1 MSTCVNLNLKEFK
14 DCCKRLNVSP
24 TTLEPIVHEY
34 INIEGNESSFPSD
47 AYISERIHG
56 REVSVLSDAQ
66 IKVWERKFSEPKTF
80 NSNEEAVAYYNEARK
95 YFPKEAIGI
104 KETLDGKY
112 EVRIAEPYKTTD
124 ENAYYNI
131 SPTTVEKLLK
141 NNGLIHSYNGT
152 LFVTRKENKT
162 TKQLK
167 EDIYTELELYN
178 YSRESVKFH
187 DKNNSILIE
196 IVEPLRK
203 ADLVDAEVN
212 KSMRSIKSVIDFLT
226 EKIPAI
232 RNKVHYDTTVEEA
245 TKILKKAGKVYHDG
259 INSFVHN
266 GNIYL
271 IQGKT
276 TQDIAIEEALHILT
290 ESLIA
295 DNRSLASEMLHEAQK
310 LFPQLVED
318 IRRTYKGK
326 DTQNREILTQ
336 ALARVF
342 RQEFNEGERQT
353 AESILSKFVNWI
365 KQLFGINTVTGNT
378 IIELDQ
384 LSTDMTLR
392 DFAQLINSSNAE
404 FKTWSHR
411 KTQFNKLSKE
421 ETSSTV
427 ESQQPYISKEVEE
440 RAKEIQESLGVTEEE
455 AKELAELFDTD
466 KTEEELKQK
475 QQSEEKED
483 KVRKHLLSIDAQ
495 IKELTES
502 NVISRSEITELAYD
516 IVYTISDFLT
526 QWQNDPKLVIEKFNK
541 DEKDIEKIKTMSR
554 KELANY
560 IGINNIF
567 DFIKEAYFGEIKPTD
582 SDEIISK
589 KEVIYDNFEAILQF
603 GKSAFTTIEDFSIGY
618 SEVGYST
625 KDKSENDNESELTN
639 EEQTA
644 KEELGDK
651 QEHWQIDSRTIDNF
665 LSMSQTVKRELL
677 NLYELEEV
685 VKDDISVI
693 QPKLNAFGMKKR
705 VSPKDATSSILRW
718 TRGALTLKQMIVKLQ
733 EKEDKHPWVKEL
745 ITKLSDDNKTGKYTD
760 FQSQFF
766 NVFCKHFQDYYA
778 VTKETSKDG
787 TTITKVIPLNLNPA
801 LKGAVDAIKILYQ
814 VRRHL
819 LFDKPGKVDINAL
832 NTLKKYK
839 ELLEKITDKP
849 FEEIDLDRVKTGI
862 FKTSQLLGFST
873 TEEEIFKALST
884 NNIKTFIKNLDNIV
898 DNLEKGAKF
907 QNYSPFDFKG
917 TNSISGYV
925 REFIRPITERREDT
939 AISSLY
945 DSGKMYQSYVI
956 PSWLSKT
963 MDKFM
968 NLEDE
973 EYERF
978 LMEEYGQYDWFRDT
992 SVEDI
997 TGATAWRCPWL
1008 KRLAN
1013 ATLEERRK
1021 IFGHHVQLN
1030 YLGHNYMKNMSGPEY
1045 TLSVINEF
1053 FTDTTDSKESIGTA
1067 WYKIPMMS
1075 NKPSA
1080 EFIKFIRYKGLTYK
1094 NDITNELINVYIQE
1108 LMRIQTVIQRG
1119 YTKNDPEFIKAF
1131 DNRGK
1136 HFLFLDYLDDYL
1148 NGSKKSQELGK
1159 LLNAKVLGKKL
1170 PDVTVTVKGETK
1182 IISGEQRLLAL
1193 VKNEIKTQMDTKVA
1207 SIIESYK
1214 ANGIFEAA
1222 KNVQGVSKTDEELT
1236 RDLENFIWNDTFAS
1250 INILQMTITDLA
1262 YYKDTEDVQKRLAQI
1277 HAPGMRPNVEATDY
1291 EGNRVCPDG
1300 MFRTVFLQDF
1310 EGKAVFELDEIIQ
1323 NVIDNIEVV
1332 FQRKINVAKSNNN
1345 KTEEEYWTSTMS
1357 FIIEQLKE
1365 TVNVA
1370 DAQAFN
1376 CPTSYR
1382 KKALMFG
1389 KWDKKYEEVYQK
1401 LKNKEYNIND
1411 LEAAF
1416 QPLKP
1421 FVYTSTSKDSGVT
1434 NAPIKNMKVGMQ
1446 FKNSEYLLIMAD
1458 AILRGEDTGK
1468 PNLLRAIFDVMEESA
1483 EKHPGKGIDSIMFGS
1498 AVKAGLH
1505 GQIDIADSITEEEA
1519 KARLEVIFDSNSKDG
1534 MYNPTFVHTYPAED
1548 YTIQQEVPAHFM
1560 DHDQAH
1566 GTQERMIIPSDLP
1579 LVDENGNEVFFEYYD
1594 YKEDKVVKKNA
1605 KEFRKVYEENIAE
1618 SINQN
1623 LEELEDALG
1632 LNIVGPDA
1640 KRQRNIKLSK
1650 ILQEEIL
1657 SSPRYGI
1664 DLYVACSVNE
1674 KGEFNIPLGDPVQSK
1689 RVEQLINSVIKNRL
1703 NKQKIA
1709 GGPVV
1714 QVSNFGMSKR
1724 LSIKFKKEDGTIL
1737 PTFKEWQAKNENG
1750 TIEDYKEMLKKEQ
1763 AGIAHYE
1770 CYAPAYMKEM
1780 FECFMNEKG
1789 ELDVE
1794 AMEKSNPEML
1804 EMVGYRIPSEDAYSV
1819 APLKIVGFLPK
1830 EAGEGIV
1837 MPYEITLI
1845 TGSDF
1850 DKYHC

>member
-34 INIEGNESSFPSD
+34 INIEGNENSFPSD

-95 YFPKEAIGI
+95 YFPKESIGF
-104 KETLDGKY
+104 KEAVDSKY
-112 EVRIAEPYKTTD
+112 EVRVAKPFNSNESDSTLNIWFGSGENDAQR
-124 ENAYYNI
+124 ENADLSNFAERPFTIDLSLNHKIADSIGFLNLYGSDI
-131 SPTTVEKLLK
+131 KVPTVEHAFQLAKLSFLPEEI
-141 NNGLIHSYNGT
+141 LS
-152 LFVTRKENKT
+152 ESS
-162 TKQLK
+162 
-167 EDIYTELELYN
+167 
-178 YSRESVKFH
+178 SR
-187 DKNNSILIE
+187 
-196 IVEPLRK
+196 
-203 ADLVDAEVN
+203 
-212 KSMRSIKSVIDFLT
+212 
-226 EKIPAI
+226 
-232 RNKVHYDTTVEEA
+232 
-245 TKILKKAGKVYHDG
+245 
-259 INSFVHN
+259 
-266 GNIYL
+266 
-271 IQGKT
+271 GKT
-276 TQDIAIEEALHILT
+276 TIEKLEEQILNASAAGAKKIGRTIPLTKEGVALWDKHSSTIMKALIKASFEQNPEAF
-290 ESLIA
+290 
-295 DNRSLASEMLHEAQK
+295 QK
-310 LFPQLVED
+310 LL
-318 IRRTYKGK
+318 
-326 DTQNREILTQ
+326 N
-336 ALARVF
+336 
-342 RQEFNEGERQT
+342 
-353 AESILSKFVNWI
+353 
-365 KQLFGINTVTGNT
+365 TGNT
-378 IIELDQ
+378 TLTHTQDKGKWGKEFPRLLMEVREELRQ
-384 LSTDMTLR
+384 PYGSE
-392 DFAQLINSSNAE
+392 INILETSSIVE
-404 FKTWSHR
+404 SQKTSIH
-411 KTQFNKLSKE
+411 LSKE
-421 ETSSTV
+421 EIEKV
-427 ESQQPYISKEVEE
+427 
-440 RAKEIQESLGVTEEE
+440 AKEIQESLGVTEEE

-466 KTEEELKQK
+466 NTEEELKQK

-516 IVYTISDFLT
+516 IVYTVSDFLT

-541 DEKDIEKIKTMSR
+541 DKKDIEKIKTMSR

-582 SDEIISK
+582 SDEIIEK

-603 GKSAFTTIEDFSIGY
+603 GKSAFNTIEDFSIGY
-618 SEVGYST
+618 SEVGYNT

-685 VKDDISVI
+685 VKDGISVI

-778 VTKETSKDG
+778 VTKETNKDG

-814 VRRHL
+814 VRRHP
-819 LFDKPGKVDINAL
+819 LFDKSGKVDINAL

-862 FKTSQLLGFST
+862 FKISQLLGFST
-873 TEEEIFKALST
+873 TEEEISKVLST
-884 NNIKTFIKNLDNIV
+884 NSIKTFIKNLDNIV
-898 DNLEKGAKF
+898 DNLEKGAKL

-917 TNSISGYV
+917 TNSISGYI

-968 NLEDE
+968 NLEGE

-997 TGATAWRCPWL
+997 TDTTAWRCPWL
-1008 KRLAN
+1008 KRLVN
-1013 ATLEERRK
+1013 AALEERRK

-1094 NDITNELINVYIQE
+1094 NDITNELVNVYIQE

-1136 HFLFLDYLDDYL
+1136 HFLFLDYLDEYL
-1148 NGSKKSQELGK
+1148 NGSKKNQELGK

-1170 PDVTVTVKGETK
+1170 PDATITVKGETK
-1182 IISGEQRLLAL
+1182 IISGEQRLLDL
-1193 VKNEIKTQMDTKVA
+1193 VKNEIRTQMDAKVA

-1300 MFRTVFLQDF
+1300 MFRTAFLKDF

-1332 FQRKINVAKSNNN
+1332 FQRKIDVAKSNNN
-1345 KTEEEYWTSTMS
+1345 KIEEEYWTSTMN
-1357 FIIEQLKE
+1357 FIIDQLKE

-1421 FVYTSTSKDSGVT
+1421 FVYTSTSKDSGVA

-1483 EKHPGKGIDSIMFGS
+1483 KKHPGKGIDSIMFGS

-1505 GQIDIADSITEEEA
+1505 GQIDIADSMTEEEA

-1594 YKEDKVVKKNA
+1594 YKEGKVVKKNA
-1605 KEFRKVYEENIAE
+1605 KEFRKAYEENIAE

-1623 LEELEDALG
+1623 LEELEDVLG

-1640 KRQRNIKLSK
+1640 RRQRNIKLSK

-1737 PTFKEWQAKNENG
+1737 PTFKEWQAENENG

-1850 DKYHC
+1850 DKYRC